1 MKSFSIPS
9 MSPRMGRP
17 PLGNKPT
24 QIRLPEEIR
33 ERIREIVGVKGM
45 AQFIREAVERELKR
59 REKKAVNNSGT

>member
-1 MKSFSIPS
+1 MTNISIPFTS
-9 MSPRMGRP
+9 RRMGRP

-33 ERIREIVGVKGM
+33 ERIRDLVGEKGM

-59 REKKAVNNSGT
+59 REKQERG

>member
-1 MKSFSIPS
+1 MTKYSIPP
-9 MSPRMGRP
+9 MPPRMGRP

-33 ERIREIVGVKGM
+33 ERIREIVGEKGM

-59 REKKAVNNSGT
+59 REKGVNKTGT